1 MGVYRGIAQD
11 NVTISSGTA
20 ILQTLTVTGVLTASG
35 GVTGGVTGDV
45 AGTLTGNV
53 DATVGY
59 IQLRT
64 ATAAQIAAIANAVN
78 TTGKAAGTIVFDTTN
93 SKIKVATGATAAATW
108 VDADGTNAVTPS
120 A

>member
-11 NVTISSGTA
+11 NVTINSGTA
-20 ILQTLTVTGVLTASG
+20 VLQSLTVTTLTASG
-35 GVTGGVTGDV
+35 
-45 AGTLTGNV
+45 GTLTGNV
-53 DATVGY
+53 VATAGY

-64 ATAAQIAAIANAVN
+64 ATAAQIAAIVNAVN

-93 SKIKVATGATAAATW
+93 SKLKIATGANANSTW
-108 VDADGTNAVTPS
+108 VDANGTNAVIP